1 MDGRWPD
8 DAEPK
13 VQKRLSQPGG
23 GAPLARPE
31 GSTGRAGWKEE
42 GASSTT
48 TRGGWKEEVASST
61 TTRGGWKEEGTSSP
75 EEQEKDERRRA
86 AQRVLLKQG

>member
-31 GSTGRAGWKEE
+31 GSAGRGGWKEE

-48 TRGGWKEEVASST
+48 TRGGWKEEGTST

>member
-42 GASSTT
+42 GASTTT
-48 TRGGWKEEVASST
+48 TRGGWKEEGTST